1 MGKSILVLL
10 ILIITLVAAPF
21 FGSFGEAID
30 KPVVFAASILS
41 EDLNNQLNNAQYQLN
56 QSFAVPQKTAMMSGS
71 LMFTY
76 ESDLVLLERLILD
89 PPSLGTLEEMPG
101 PWDDLGFTIEN
112 DVEMHKYN
120 QYDDL
125 VIEPIPLGPPIILE
139 PFGYTYVSDSD
150 IHSYN

>member
-1 MGKSILVLL
+1 MGKSIFVLL

-41 EDLNNQLNNAQYQLN
+41 EDSNNQLNNAQYQLN

-76 ESDLVLLERLILD
+76 ESDYIVPSTEISPDPTPLD
-89 PPSLGTLEEMPG
+89 VPKPWEE
-101 PWDDLGFTIEN
+101 LGFTIES
-112 DVEMHKYN
+112 DKELPPLN
-120 QYDDL
+120 QIDDL